1 MDLPCLETFGP
12 SRLPWPGRIG
22 TTAAAD
28 FCAHESGY
36 PGRPAFRASPT
47 HGYASQISPNKSV
60 NFRCTSSPSTL
71 ESVGNGF
78 AVHGQLTS
86 GSLWASMAF
95 LFVASQLWRDA
106 AGCYADRAPQA
117 SFPQSVALPQLPS
130 PRTSVAGLHLVSCPP
145 DNSRFVQ
152 GTFTPQVHAHVGR
165 TDAREAAA
173 PSELKSTSHAPP
185 A

>member
-1 MDLPCLETFGP
+1 MDLPCQETFGP
-12 SRLPWPGRIG
+12 SRLHWPWRIG

-28 FCAHESGY
+28 FCAHESGH

-47 HGYASQISPNKSV
+47 HGYASQISPNKNV

-95 LFVASQLWRDA
+95 LFVASQLWLR
-106 AGCYADRAPQA
+106 
-117 SFPQSVALPQLPS
+117 LPPHGRS
-130 PRTSVAGLHLVSCPP
+130 PFRSCLRLGLLQPELHLVYCPP
-145 DNSRFVQ
+145 IDSRFRP
-152 GTFTPQVHAHVGR
+152 GDLHPTSSRPCRAYHV
-165 TDAREAAA
+165 RERRIGSRGVVTALAAA
-173 PSELKSTSHAPP
+173 P
-185 A
+185 